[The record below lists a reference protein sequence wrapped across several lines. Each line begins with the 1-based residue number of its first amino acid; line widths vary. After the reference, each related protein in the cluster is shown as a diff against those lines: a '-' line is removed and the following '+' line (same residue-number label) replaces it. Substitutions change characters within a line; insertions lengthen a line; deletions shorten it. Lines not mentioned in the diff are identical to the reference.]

1 MNETYDKKMAVRAK
15 AAFLGL
21 FVLALA
27 AARLVVAMRFAVSL
41 SDPIELAYS
50 GLSVSMPEGNG
61 WRSSKSWDYSRGEI
75 TLLGTFAP
83 GVLKATA
90 LVKCSYIFP
99 AEIVDVEK
107 RFERRRLAVDGKIVE
122 EGQIESESAVVDW
135 ARMNQADGYNYIF
148 GSAELPDYRRIEI
161 EVQESAGD
169 VDLAERV
176 FKAVASNLSVTD
188 NPLLESGAEMIA
200 KMKDAGLAE
209 KIENHNRRNLFF
221 IRDSRM
227 RSDIIGFTT
236 DVLIDT
242 GRTKEMNIEAMG
254 LYYTRGV
261 SPHEEM
267 TSFQSDNRF
276 DRFRWKTELVAGPQ
290 APRAPGG
297 GARERTRVEV
307 VLGDSGI
314 LDVTKI
320 GSSPGDS
327 SVIGG
332 SSEPNRYHTSG
343 ASAPDVLIEQLL
355 ARMIEDGLEE
365 TLVDMITPYG
375 SIVPTHISQIR
386 SESMAGL
393 PASGVRDAAAR
404 RPQADLR
411 RNPWGLGAGA
421 EDAAYMVKLT
431 PLDGRGF
438 FKYVYLDDQ
447 SRICRI
453 SSTLLFNRTEPEEA
467 AKRFPER
474 ADLILQDEKLR
485 QYLMDEMI

>member
-122 EGQIESESAVVDW
+122 EGQIESKSAVVDW
-135 ARMNQADGYNYIF
+135 VRMNQADGYNYIF

-176 FKAVASNLSVTD
+176 FRAIASNLSVTD

-200 KMKDAGLAE
+200 KMKNAGLAE

-227 RSDIIGFTT
+227 QSDIIGLTT

-290 APRAPGG
+290 

-386 SESMAGL
+386 SESMPGL
-393 PASGVRDAAAR
+393 PASGVRDA
-404 RPQADLR
+404 LR
-411 RNPWGLGAGA
+411 RDPWGLGAGA

-438 FKYVYLDDQ
+438 FRYVYLDNQ
-447 SRICRI
+447 SRI
-453 SSTLLFNRTEPEEA
+453 SSSCVRGRGTLLFDRTEPEEA
-467 AKRFPER
+467 AKKFPER